1 MKKKTSGTVF
11 IKEVLKTGHC
21 TGNTNNLKKNKKAF
35 TSLDLKKFSPSKRI
49 LFLETY
55 YHIPTSYYGY
65 SWEDNVLKWMNSL
78 ESYKVQLI
86 VPSVEDMNS
95 MLFSLMINEDYHE
108 RAASFMKRY
117 KKILSK
123 VNGQV
128 IKYKKEAKKIMAA
141 HDELK
146 NTLKASKNWAWD
158 KNKEK

>member
-1 MKKKTSGTVF
+1 MKKKTSGKIF
-11 IKEVLKTGHC
+11 IKEVLSTGRC
-21 TGNTNNLKKNKKAF
+21 IGNTNVIKKSKKAF
-35 TSLDLKKFSPSKRI
+35 DASDLKKFGPSKRM

-55 YHIPTSYYGY
+55 YQIPSSYGY
-65 SWEDNVLKWMNSL
+65 SWEDNVIKWMRGL
-78 ESYKVQLI
+78 ESYNVQLI
-86 VPSVEDMNS
+86 VPSIEHMNT

-117 KKILSK
+117 RKILSK

-128 IKYKKEAKKIMAA
+128 IKYKKEAKKLMAA